1 MMTHSHRWSWIA
13 RIATVVMAVAVVVA
27 IVMACTSQEVKFP
40 NWLVP
45 VFALRALVAMLRR
58 A

>member
-1 MMTHSHRWSWIA
+1 MMTHSHRWSWTA
-13 RIATVVMAVAVVVA
+13 KIATGVMAIAVVVA
-27 IVMACTSQEVKFP
+27 IVIACTSQEVRFP

-45 VFALRALVAMLRR
+45 VFAFRALVAMLRR

>member
-1 MMTHSHRWSWIA
+1 
-13 RIATVVMAVAVVVA
+13 MAIAVVVA
-27 IVMACTSQEVKFP
+27 IMMACTSPEVKFP